1 MKTVRYYYSNP
12 TVTCYIVKPLQA
24 KLSFNLK
31 VFLSRVVS
39 LKGNFSSMCL

>member
-12 TVTCYIVKPLQA
+12 TVHYIVKPLQG

-31 VFLSRVVS
+31 VLLSRVVS
-39 LKGNFSSMCL
+39 LKVNFSYMCL

>member
-1 MKTVRYYYSNP
+1 MKTVRYYYSDP
-12 TVTCYIVKPLQA
+12 TVDYIVKPQQA